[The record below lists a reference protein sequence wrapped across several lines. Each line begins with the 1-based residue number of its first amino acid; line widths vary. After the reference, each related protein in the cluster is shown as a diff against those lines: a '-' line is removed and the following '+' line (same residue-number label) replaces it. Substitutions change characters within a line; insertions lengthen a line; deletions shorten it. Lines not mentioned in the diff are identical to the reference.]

1 MKNNNEINQRQNSE
15 EILLYLF
22 GQRKLYSL
30 SKNALHIMFFAN
42 LIFYVLGLSN
52 TIQSN
57 NYFKAIYVIWGITF
71 CILYIRESDRINTAA
86 TMQELIDRKLYGFD
100 IYAPFLKATSLHQ
113 TALELKSKFSKEF
126 IEQTSRNG
134 QQKGV
139 MDWYSDVSGVSIEKA
154 IILCQI
160 ENGEWETQLRIKF
173 QKLNI
178 LLLAILLS
186 VYIIIFWNNSVE
198 TLIIKLYPILAIV
211 CERISYIYAN
221 HRNIKGS
228 KDINDSLYHLYEDIE
243 KFTKEDIINRAKEIQ
258 HCIYE
263 RRKNY
268 APIPNILYY
277 MNRKRYQGFSNE
289 YIVDIKEKLQNS
301 SQ

>member
-71 CILYIRESDRINTAA
+71 CILYIRESDKINTAA

-113 TALELKSKFSKEF
+113 TALELKSKFSKGF

-198 TLIIKLYPILAIV
+198 TLIIKLYPILTIV
-211 CERISYIYAN
+211 SDRLSYIYKN
-221 HRNIKGS
+221 YKNIKNS
-228 KDINDSLYHLYEDIE
+228 KDISDCLYYLYENIE
-243 KFTKEDIINRAKEIQ
+243 GFTKEDIINKAKEIQ

-268 APIPNILYY
+268 APIPNIFYHL
-277 MNRKRYQGFSNE
+277 NRKKYQSFSNQ
-289 YIVDIKEKLQNS
+289 YIFDLKKKLQNLS
-301 SQ
+301 

>member
-30 SKNALHIMFFAN
+30 SKNALHIMFFVN

-71 CILYIRESDRINTAA
+71 CILYIRESDKINTAA

-126 IEQTSRNG
+126 TEQTSRNG

-154 IILCQI
+154 IILCQFPFPS
-160 ENGEWETQLRIKF
+160 GIK
-173 QKLNI
+173 
-178 LLLAILLS
+178 
-186 VYIIIFWNNSVE
+186 
-198 TLIIKLYPILAIV
+198 
-211 CERISYIYAN
+211 
-221 HRNIKGS
+221 
-228 KDINDSLYHLYEDIE
+228 
-243 KFTKEDIINRAKEIQ
+243 
-258 HCIYE
+258 
-263 RRKNY
+263 
-268 APIPNILYY
+268 
-277 MNRKRYQGFSNE
+277 
-289 YIVDIKEKLQNS
+289 
-301 SQ
+301 